1 MKKQLL
7 LLSAFLFT
15 FLSYSQVA
23 NMPTPLEVCD
33 DASSDGIADFDLTIS
48 NAEVLGSQNSN
59 DFSVMYYGTQMD
71 ADADM
76 NPLPSP
82 YANTSNPQT
91 VYVRVEELSSGTFD
105 TTTLDLVVNQSPTV
119 FTPAPLEY
127 CDEDNDGFGTFI
139 LTDADIE
146 ITQGAPGYTVTYYE
160 TMADA
165 TNNVNML
172 SNTYSNV
179 VANTETLYARVENA
193 STSTNCA
200 SFVALQLVVKGAP
213 IIDPYYDNELQQCD
227 ELDANYNSNNDDIGV
242 FDLTQEI
249 PEITGGNTDYTVTF
263 YETNA
268 DAQSDINGIPAPTA
282 YSKIVNGPQ
291 TIYIRVS
298 DFNTGCYVFTTV
310 TIRVLPNPSPGLP
323 NDLEVCDDNNDGFY
337 AFDLTQN
344 DAIIINGES
353 GQTIT
358 YYASQI
364 DAVSGTNAIAT
375 PTQFT
380 NTNPSQTIYAR
391 AENNITGCFAL
402 VDFDIIVNSLPLL
415 IQPSILNQCDVNN
428 TGDQMEDFVLEY
440 ANAEILNGQTNITLT
455 YFSTQIG
462 AEINDGTVEIVSPY
476 YNTANPQTVYVRAE
490 DNDSG
495 CVNSV
500 ALQLTVS
507 ELPTVTL
514 DSEYS
519 FCAGES
525 VIIDSGFD
533 TSTGNY
539 SFDWYM
545 NGIILTGETGPTLT
559 VVMADV
565 YDLYVLDNNTGCNS
579 GYTSFTVTEVS
590 CVDSDADGVT
600 DTDEDINGNG
610 NLDDDDTDMDTI
622 PNYLDDDDDGDNVP
636 TIDEIAIVSGKTAQH
651 TFVDTDNDLIENYLD
666 DDDDGDGVLTINE
679 DYNNNG
685 DPTDDDTDAS
695 GTADYLEVNVALSTT
710 EFNTIDFAFYPNPA
724 TSILNIKLNNAS
736 RGNATV
742 EVIDIQGK
750 MVISTIINQTL
761 QLDVKSLMSGLYFV
775 KLKYENTQ
783 TVKKL
788 IIE

>member
-1 MKKQLL
+1 MKQKLL
-7 LLSAFLFT
+7 FSLLFIITNFCAFA
-15 FLSYSQVA
+15 QVA
-23 NMPTPLEVCD
+23 NAPTPLEICD
-33 DASSDGIADFDLTIS
+33 DNIADGIAVFDLTIK
-48 NAEVLGSQNSN
+48 NAEVLGGQNSN
-59 DFSVMYYGTQMD
+59 DFSVMYYGNQMD
-71 ADADM
+71 ADANM
-76 NPLPSP
+76 NPLASP
-82 YANTSNPQT
+82 FTNTSNPQT
-91 VYVRVEELSSGTFD
+91 VYVRVEELSTGAFD
-105 TTTLDLVVNQSPTV
+105 TTTLDLVVNQSPIV

-127 CDEDNDGFGTFI
+127 CDDDNDGFGTFT

-146 ITQGAPGYTVTYYE
+146 ITGGAPGYTVTYYE

-179 VANTETLYARVENA
+179 VANT
-193 STSTNCA
+193 
-200 SFVALQLVVKGAP
+200 
-213 IIDPYYDNELQQCD
+213 
-227 ELDANYNSNNDDIGV
+227 
-242 FDLTQEI
+242 
-249 PEITGGNTDYTVTF
+249 
-263 YETNA
+263 
-268 DAQSDINGIPAPTA
+268 
-282 YSKIVNGPQ
+282 Q
-291 TIYIRVS
+291 TI
-298 DFNTGCYVFTTV
+298 F
-310 TIRVLPNPSPGLP
+310 
-323 NDLEVCDDNNDGFY
+323 
-337 AFDLTQN
+337 
-344 DAIIINGES
+344 
-353 GQTIT
+353 
-358 YYASQI
+358 
-364 DAVSGTNAIAT
+364 
-375 PTQFT
+375 
-380 NTNPSQTIYAR
+380 AR
-391 AENNITGCFAL
+391 AENNTTGCFAL

-428 TGDQMEDFVLEY
+428 TGDQIEDFVLEY
-440 ANAEILNGQTNITLT
+440 ANAEILNGQTDITLT

-462 AEINDGTVEIVSPY
+462 AEMNDGTVEIVSPY
-476 YNTANPQTVYVRAE
+476 YNTANPQIVYVRAE
-490 DNDSG
+490 DNVSG
-495 CVNSV
+495 CISSV

-507 ELPTVTL
+507 VLPTVTI

-539 SFDWYM
+539 YFDWYQ
-545 NGIILTGETGPTLT
+545 NGIIMTGETGPTLN

-565 YDLYVLDNNTGCNS
+565 YGLYVGDNNTGCYS
-579 GYTSFTVTEVS
+579 DYASFIVTEVS
-590 CVDSDADGVT
+590 CVDSDSDGVT

-636 TIDEIAIVSGKTAQH
+636 TIDEIAIVSGKTTQH

-679 DYNNNG
+679 DYNANG
-685 DPTDDDTDAS
+685 DPTDDDTNAS
-695 GTADYLEVNVALSTT
+695 GIADYLEFNVALSTT

-724 TSILNIKLNNAS
+724 TSILNIKLNNAL

-742 EVIDIQGK
+742 KVIDIQGK
-750 MVISTIINQTL
+750 MVISTTINQTL
-761 QLDVKSLMSGLYFV
+761 QLDVKSLKSGLYFV

>member
-33 DASSDGIADFDLTIS
+33 DASSDGIVDFDLTIS

-59 DFSVMYYGTQMD
+59 DFAVAYYGTQMD

-91 VYVRVEELSSGTFD
+91 VYVRVEELSSGGYD
-105 TTTLDLVVNQSPTV
+105 TTTLNLVVEPTPIAYNA
-119 FTPAPLEY
+119 TLEY
-127 CDEDNDGFGTFI
+127 CDDDNDGFRTFI

-165 TNNVNML
+165 QNSVNAV
-172 SNTYSNV
+172 SSPYSNIISSIQTV
-179 VANTETLYARVENA
+179 YARVEDA
-193 STSTNCA
+193 TSTANCA
-200 SFVALQLVVKGAP
+200 SFAALTL
-213 IIDPYYDNELQQCD
+213 
-227 ELDANYNSNNDDIGV
+227 
-242 FDLTQEI
+242 
-249 PEITGGNTDYTVTF
+249 
-263 YETNA
+263 
-268 DAQSDINGIPAPTA
+268 
-282 YSKIVNGPQ
+282 IVN
-291 TIYIRVS
+291 
-298 DFNTGCYVFTTV
+298 TT
-310 TIRVLPNPSPGLP
+310 
-323 NDLEVCDDNNDGFY
+323 
-337 AFDLTQN
+337 
-344 DAIIINGES
+344 
-353 GQTIT
+353 
-358 YYASQI
+358 
-364 DAVSGTNAIAT
+364 
-375 PTQFT
+375 
-380 NTNPSQTIYAR
+380 
-391 AENNITGCFAL
+391 
-402 VDFDIIVNSLPLL
+402 
-415 IQPSILNQCDVNN
+415 
-428 TGDQMEDFVLEY
+428 
-440 ANAEILNGQTNITLT
+440 
-455 YFSTQIG
+455 
-462 AEINDGTVEIVSPY
+462 
-476 YNTANPQTVYVRAE
+476 
-490 DNDSG
+490 
-495 CVNSV
+495 
-500 ALQLTVS
+500 
-507 ELPTVTL
+507 PTVTL

-533 TSTGNY
+533 GSTGNY

-545 NGIILTGETGPTLT
+545 NGIIMTGETGPTLT
-559 VVMADV
+559 VVMADF
-565 YDLYVLDNNTGCNS
+565 YDLYVIDNNTGCYS
-579 GYTSFTVTEVS
+579 GLTSFTVTEVS
-590 CVDSDADGVT
+590 CVDSDSDGVT

-636 TIDEIAIVSGKTAQH
+636 TIDEIAIASGKTAQH

-679 DYNNNG
+679 DYNTNG

-695 GTADYLEVNVALSTT
+695 GTPDYLEVNVALSTT
-710 EFNTIDFAFYPNPA
+710 EFKTIDFAFYPNPA
-724 TSILNIKLNNAS
+724 TSILNIKLNNAL

-750 MVISTIINQTL
+750 TVITTTINQIL